1 MEQFKLVCP
10 CLLGMEGLVAEELRR
25 MEAQNGRPE
34 NGRVLCD
41 GDFTMLARINLCSRF
56 AERVQIFMGVFRAD
70 TFDGLFE
77 QVRALP
83 WENFVG
89 KKDRFPVKGKTLS
102 SKLMSVPDCQSI
114 IKKAVVERLKS
125 KYRTEWFEETGS
137 LYQIQFLILKDMV
150 SLMIDTSGAGLYK
163 RGYRRHAG
171 PAPLK
176 ETLAAAMADLSR
188 VRANHTVIDPMCGS
202 GTILIE
208 AAMKAKNIAPGL
220 HRHFTAQQW
229 QNMPQIIWKREEEAA
244 RDAIRRDSAFEGF
257 GYDIDQQALQL
268 AKENAGKA
276 GVADAIAFQAR
287 DICDFYE
294 TMPRASVICNPPYGE
309 RLLDL
314 KQARKLY
321 SIMGA
326 RFEKKPGWS
335 YTVISPDKLFE
346 RFFGRQADKRR
357 KLYNGMIKCQVYM
370 YFKNETD

>member
-1 MEQFKLVCP
+1 MEQVKLVCP

-25 MEAQNGRPE
+25 MNAQNVRPE

-56 AERVQIFMGVFRAD
+56 AERVQIFMGTFRAD
-70 TFDGLFE
+70 TFDNLFE
-77 QVRALP
+77 QIKALP
-83 WENFVG
+83 WENFIG
-89 KKDRFPVKGKTLS
+89 KKDRFPVKGKALS

-125 KYRTEWFEETGS
+125 KYRIEWFEETGH

-150 SLMIDTSGAGLYK
+150 SMMIDTSGTGLYK
-163 RGYRRHAG
+163 RGYRQNAG

-176 ETLAAAMADLSR
+176 ETLAAAMADLSK

-208 AAMKAKNIAPGL
+208 AAMKARNIAPGL
-220 HRHFTAQQW
+220 HRRFTAQEW
-229 QNMPQIIWKREEEAA
+229 ENMPQIIWKREKEAA
-244 RDAIRRDSAFEGF
+244 WDAIKRDSAFEGL

-276 GVADAIAFQAR
+276 GVADAIVFQKR
-287 DICDFYE
+287 DICNFYE

-309 RLLDL
+309 RLLDV

-321 SIMGA
+321 GIMGA

-335 YTVISPDKLFE
+335 YTVISPDESFE
-346 RFFGRQADKRR
+346 HFFGRKADKRR

-370 YFKNETD
+370 YFKN

>member
-25 MEAQNGRPE
+25 MEAQNVRPE

-357 KLYNGMIKCQVYM
+357 KLYNGMIKCDVYM

>member
-25 MEAQNGRPE
+25 MEAQNVRPE

-276 GVADAIAFQAR
+276 GVTDAIAFQAR

>member
-25 MEAQNGRPE
+25 MEAQNVRPE

-370 YFKNETD
+370 YLKNETD

>member
-25 MEAQNGRPE
+25 MEAENVRPE

-294 TMPRASVICNPPYGE
+294 TMPRASVISNPPYGE

>member
-25 MEAQNGRPE
+25 MEAQNVRPE

>member
-10 CLLGMEGLVAEELRR
+10 CLLGMEGLVAEELQR
-25 MEAQNGRPE
+25 MEAQNVRPE

>member
-25 MEAQNGRPE
+25 MEAQNVRPE

-244 RDAIRRDSAFEGF
+244 RDAIRRDRAFEGF

-321 SIMGA
+321 SIIST

>member
-25 MEAQNGRPE
+25 MEAQNVRPE

-77 QVRALP
+77 QVRALL